1 MNPDQP
7 TPTMMD
13 ISNLL
18 ASVGKPG
25 KKQEEKIE
33 AVKQLFKDTNSS
45 GVNIQGHAVWES
57 LESYP
62 EF

>member
-1 MNPDQP
+1 MQPEQP

-18 ASVGKPG
+18 SSIAKPG
-25 KKQEEKIE
+25 QKQDKKIE

-45 GVNIQGHAVWES
+45 GVNIQGHAVWS
-57 LESYP
+57 DLSSYP

>member
-1 MNPDQP
+1 MQPDQP

-18 ASVGKPG
+18 ASIGKPG
-25 KKQEEKIE
+25 EKQEEKID
-33 AVKQLFKDTNSS
+33 AVKKLFSDTNSS
-45 GVNIQGHAVWES
+45 GVNIQGHAVWDS
-57 LESYP
+57 LDSYP